1 LQILDDMY
9 TMLDEHFAAV
19 QAAADADAADA
30 ANGATAASPGS
41 GPGGPGPG
49 PTGGGRLRP
58 IPASEVGTIR
68 SLHKAYKDAKTRLFT
83 AVSRSRSLLLGQLPL
98 ISSDTKVHYWA
109 PI

>member
-30 ANGATAASPGS
+30 ANGSTAASPG
-41 GPGGPGPG
+41 GPG

-58 IPASEVGTIR
+58 IPASEVGAIR
-68 SLHKAYKDAKTRLFT
+68 SLHKAYKDANTRLFT

-98 ISSDTKVHYWA
+98 ISSDTKVHYLA